1 MSYHVL
7 LLLNMISVS
16 RSSADRSRFWGIFYV
31 DASTDNNAESGFY
44 ATAECCD
51 LKGCDPPR
59 TRRWLSNQKDPWL
72 LILDNADD
80 PAMELPK
87 YFPGGSRGTILIT
100 TRNPDLKKLAT
111 VGSSEVGRMNVEDAA
126 SLLLKASESGDPQ
139 SDTSKALATKIV
151 DTLGCLALA
160 IVHAAALIRQRI
172 CRLEEYTEIFNKHRQ
187 RLLSNSSGRLPRA
200 ECDVYATWHVSRA
213 AIQSIGT
220 TTSVIALELLNIF
233 ACFHFGGI
241 SEQIFHSAW
250 DVKLAHANKSDHR
263 QAVSE
268 EWIDKVLE
276 KLRMYERSATQ
287 SWDPLPFREAVSL
300 LSSFSLVSYAKGE
313 SGLVLHPLIHA
324 WARDHLGKVAF
335 AQWSTR
341 ALVLLNA
348 SVSKTRSLNASYR
361 VERQWLAHVNACSPK
376 PGDLQTLNDDDLRA
390 RLTADFACCPLYQNH
405 GQIHEALYLA
415 SRGVRLAFMRWGN
428 LNTFTLWSTRVLAD
442 QFQAMGEFEK
452 ALEIYG
458 NITRYVD
465 QMPSKVLFEE
475 LMDLQLLEQ
484 EAKCHHARERFELAV
499 KCQEAVV
506 KRRISTYGKEIH
518 ETLASMALLVALYGD
533 VDRAEDGVNMGE
545 DVFSHSKR
553 LNGDDDI
560 RTLFWAQALAEDYQK
575 IGKFARSLEMLTW
588 QSDTYLSSTVPAN
601 AARLCVLHTLV
612 LNFYGI
618 GHKKK
623 ARALATILTRSSEE
637 TLGLEHPQ
645 TRKRLQLV
653 DCLDFWAQ
661 VNIEAAEKD
670 EPISSKSLDR
680 LALISTEIIGA
691 LEPKTDERIQQQ
703 ITEVRKE
710 LGRQGWVDPK
720 VRASILKWM
729 KVQESLCIVPKLFME
744 RKPQVESTLLVLE
757 GDKSVE
763 ARLRESLGPELY
775 AELQREEWEDP
786 EFQDSNAVSE
796 EDEKAEDIGF
806 MSREKISEWLAD

>member
-1 MSYHVL
+1 
-7 LLLNMISVS
+7 MISVS
-16 RSSADRSRFWGIFYV
+16 RSTADRLRFWGIFYV

-44 ATAECCD
+44 AIAECCD

-111 VGSSEVGRMNVEDAA
+111 VGSSELGRMNVEDAA

-160 IVHAAALIRQRI
+160 IVHAAALIRQQI
-172 CRLEEYTEIFNKHRQ
+172 CRLDEYTEIFNKHRQ

-241 SEQIFHSAW
+241 SERIFHSAW

-263 QAVSE
+263 QVVSE
-268 EWIDKVLE
+268 EWFDKVLE
-276 KLRMYERSATQ
+276 KLRMYEGSATQ

-348 SVSKTRSLNASYR
+348 SVSKTFSLNESYR
-361 VERQWLAHVNACSPK
+361 VERQWLAHVDACSRK
-376 PGDLQTLNDDDLRA
+376 SGDLQTLDDDDLRA
-390 RLTADFACCPLYQNH
+390 RLTADFACCQLYQNH
-405 GQIHEALYLA
+405 GQIHEAHDLA
-415 SRGVRLAFMRWGN
+415 FRGVKSAVMRWGY
-428 LNTFTLWSTRVLAD
+428 LNTFTLCRMRALAD
-442 QFQAMGEFEK
+442 QFQAMGEFER
-452 ALEIYG
+452 ALITYG
-458 NITRYVD
+458 DITRYVD
-465 QMPSKVLFEE
+465 RMPSKVLFEE

-484 EAKCHHARERFELAV
+484 EARCFHARERFELAV
-499 KCQEAVV
+499 TCQEAVV
-506 KRRISTYGKEIH
+506 KRRISAYGKENH
-518 ETLASMALLVALYGD
+518 ETLTSMALLVCLYRD
-533 VDRAEDGVNMGE
+533 VDRVKDSVKMGE
-545 DVFSHSKR
+545 EVFSLSKR
-553 LNGDDDI
+553 LHGEDDTM
-560 RTLFWAQALAEDYQK
+560 TLHCAQILAEDHQK
-575 IGKFARSLEMLTW
+575 IGKHGRSLEMLTW
-588 QSDTYLSSTVPAN
+588 QSDTYLSSTIPTN
-601 AARLCVLHTLV
+601 AGRLRLLHTLV

-637 TLGLEHPQ
+637 TLGLEHPE
-645 TRKRLQLV
+645 TRKRPQMV

-691 LEPKTDERIQQQ
+691 LEPETDERLQQQ
-703 ITEVRKE
+703 ITDVRKE

-720 VRASILKWM
+720 VRAWILKWM
-729 KVQESLCIVPKLFME
+729 KVQESVCMVPELFRE
-744 RKPQVESTLLVLE
+744 PKPQVKSTMYILE
-757 GDKSVE
+757 GEKSME
-763 ARLRESLGPELY
+763 TELRESLGPELY
-775 AELQREEWEDP
+775 AKLEREALEDP
-786 EFQDSNAVSE
+786 RFQHRDAVSE
-796 EDEKAEDIGF
+796 EDEKARDIAF
-806 MSREKISEWLAD
+806 MSSEKLSEWLAE